1 MTVTRKGTQMRRAR
15 TRFLLIMSVALAAAA
30 LLAGPTSAASDNA
43 GCVGQF
49 SSFFAKQG
57 LRDDVAQDFADNA
70 HPAGK
75 NVYSHVA
82 GFHGSLQEC
91 FDQT

>member
-1 MTVTRKGTQMRRAR
+1 MATRKEIQMLRPRN
-15 TRFLLIMSVALAAAA
+15 RFLLIASVVLATAATS
-30 LLAGPTSAASDNA
+30 AGPAAAASDNA

-49 SSFFAKQG
+49 SSSFAQQG
-57 LRDDVAQDFADNA
+57 VRDDIAQDFAHNA
-70 HPAGK
+70 RPAGK

-82 GFHGSLQEC
+82 KSHGSLQEC

>member
-1 MTVTRKGTQMRRAR
+1 MPGAR

-30 LLAGPTSAASDNA
+30 LSAGPASPASVNA

-49 SSFFAKQG
+49 SSFFAEQG
-57 LRDDVAQDFADNA
+57 LRDDVAQDFAHNA
-70 HPAGK
+70 RPAGK

-82 GFHGSLQEC
+82 EFHGSLQEC